1 MAKWTKSGDY
11 IKVSVQGKSDFGK
24 EWIGIGFSKNPYMA
38 RSDAVIGYVDESGQ
52 GVVKDVWISSYN
64 PPNEDD
70 SQDIKVLEIGKKD
83 NVTYM
88 KFLKKFSSDDK
99 EKDVDFNHEVH
110 LLFPY
115 AGDPVIAAGTIGKHR
130 KTPEVTPEKINFNAL
145 CG

>member
-1 MAKWTKSGDY
+1 
-11 IKVSVQGKSDFGK
+11 
-24 EWIGIGFSKNPYMA
+24 
-38 RSDAVIGYVDESGQ
+38 
-52 GVVKDVWISSYN
+52 
-64 PPNEDD
+64 
-70 SQDIKVLEIGKKD
+70 
-83 NVTYM
+83 M

-115 AGDPVIAAGTIGKHR
+115 AGGPVIAAGTIGKHR